1 MSKENDCHFL
11 FLVFGKNVGYNL
23 VKLEVHKMNNKGFSL
38 VELMVVIVILVII
51 TLLATSGYKM
61 ISMRMK
67 ETSYKNKINYI
78 ETKATEYANKTGQLN
93 TNVDQLVK
101 EGFIN
106 ADDEDGHVVNPV
118 DGSYMN

>member
-1 MSKENDCHFL
+1 
-11 FLVFGKNVGYNL
+11 
-23 VKLEVHKMNNKGFSL
+23 MNNKGFSL

-51 TLLATSGYKM
+51 TLLATSGYKNDFYAYEKKLV
-61 ISMRMK
+61 IK
-67 ETSYKNKINYI
+67 KKINYI

-118 DGSYMN
+118 DGSYMNCKSGLCNKREWKFVWKLYRGSRNL